1 VSKYIFITG
10 GVMSSL
16 GKGVTSA
23 SLAKLLQLS
32 GLKVSCAK
40 IDPYINVDAGTMN
53 PIAHG
58 EVFVTTDG
66 GETDMDLGNYER
78 FLNIELTKNYNIT
91 TGQIYDQV
99 IKNERA
105 GKFLGKCVQIIPHI
119 TNEIKNR
126 IKTLAHVSGVDI
138 LLVECGGTVGD
149 IEGLP
154 FLEAISQMRM
164 EEKSDNTLFIHVTYA
179 PIIEAVGE
187 LKTKPTQ
194 HSVQEL
200 RRIGIQPDI
209 LIIRSIQQLSKAEKT
224 KISTFTGIN
233 MKHVISNSDVKSIY
247 NVPLN
252 LQKQNILSIVF
263 KQFSINNTVKNFK
276 KWETLSKKYENVSEV
291 LKIAMV
297 GKYISLKDSYVS
309 VNEALSHASVSQ
321 NFKLKVDWLD
331 SEIFEK
337 NKDKLQILNDYHG
350 VILPGGFGV
359 RGSEGKILVANYCR
373 INKIPY
379 LGICFGFQLAL
390 VSYLRH
396 ACGIKD
402 ANSIEI
408 NPKTSNPVIHILPE
422 QNDKKIGGTMR
433 LGNHKINLVKNTTA
447 YNIYGKQSSIFRRH
461 RHRYEFN
468 TIYKSELKNSDLIL
482 SGFSD
487 NNKRAEILEIKNH
500 PFYFAVQYHPEFNS
514 TPEKS
519 EELYYNFIK
528 YSIKR
533 KISL

>member
-1 VSKYIFITG
+1 MSKYIFITG

-119 TNEIKNR
+119 TDEIKNR
-126 IKTLAHVSGVDI
+126 IRTLAHISGVDI

-209 LIIRSIQQLSKAEKT
+209 LIIRSIQPLSKSEKT

-252 LQKQNILSIVF
+252 LKKQNILPIVF
-263 KQFSINNTVKNFK
+263 NQFSINKTITNFN
-276 KWETLSKKYENVSEV
+276 KWETLSKKY
-291 LKIAMV
+291 
-297 GKYISLKDSYVS
+297 
-309 VNEALSHASVSQ
+309 
-321 NFKLKVDWLD
+321 
-331 SEIFEK
+331 
-337 NKDKLQILNDYHG
+337 
-350 VILPGGFGV
+350 
-359 RGSEGKILVANYCR
+359 
-373 INKIPY
+373 
-379 LGICFGFQLAL
+379 
-390 VSYLRH
+390 
-396 ACGIKD
+396 
-402 ANSIEI
+402 
-408 NPKTSNPVIHILPE
+408 
-422 QNDKKIGGTMR
+422 
-433 LGNHKINLVKNTTA
+433 
-447 YNIYGKQSSIFRRH
+447 
-461 RHRYEFN
+461 
-468 TIYKSELKNSDLIL
+468 
-482 SGFSD
+482 
-487 NNKRAEILEIKNH
+487 
-500 PFYFAVQYHPEFNS
+500 
-514 TPEKS
+514 
-519 EELYYNFIK
+519 
-528 YSIKR
+528 
-533 KISL
+533 

>member
-1 VSKYIFITG
+1 MSKYIFITG

-119 TNEIKNR
+119 TNEIENR
-126 IKTLAHVSGVDI
+126 IRNLAHISGVDI

-209 LIIRSIQQLSKAEKT
+209 LIIISIQPLSKSEKT

-252 LQKQNILSIVF
+252 LKKQNILPIVF
-263 KQFSINNTVKNFK
+263 NQFSINKTITNFN
-276 KWETLSKKYENVSEV
+276 KWETLSKKYENVSEI

-321 NFKLKVDWLD
+321 NFKLKVDWID
-331 SEIFEK
+331 SEMFEK
-337 NKDKLQILNDYHG
+337 NKEKLPLLNDYHG

-359 RGSEGKILVANYCR
+359 RGIEGKILVANYCR
-373 INKIPY
+373 INQIPY

-390 VSYLRH
+390 VSYF
-396 ACGIKD
+396 
-402 ANSIEI
+402 
-408 NPKTSNPVIHILPE
+408 
-422 QNDKKIGGTMR
+422 
-433 LGNHKINLVKNTTA
+433 LV
-447 YNIYGKQSSIFRRH
+447 
-461 RHRYEFN
+461 
-468 TIYKSELKNSDLIL
+468 
-482 SGFSD
+482 
-487 NNKRAEILEIKNH
+487 
-500 PFYFAVQYHPEFNS
+500 
-514 TPEKS
+514 
-519 EELYYNFIK
+519 
-528 YSIKR
+528 
-533 KISL
+533 